1 MPMHYTPRVF
11 LRQVPNGL
19 LREYFVEKRNQL
31 QDVPWG
37 LLRET
42 DVEPIHEALLGLPE
56 PDRREI
62 GGHFRGI
69 AEMARREF
77 TPWLIRVARERDI
90 DLTTPF
96 RRKSCSYE
104 RAFWMFLKH
113 PEVFEEAR
121 TLSHWERLPRRSMER
136 RTGLPMMKPTI
147 TPEVLDQ
154 FATAMADYYQT
165 NQGRGDHCKVEH
177 FLRLGHIDFFFAYPA
192 DYADVL
198 IGYEDGGNFARRQW
212 KPAFEVIISFDRL
225 AGSLELYAEGTQD
238 VRDELVAIFTR
249 TVLRLDFEPPR
260 SAKPPYNLQLLLQPG
275 IQFPTAPGDNVRWFK
290 MRAIRVKKMTS
301 PDQILFDVGSGES
314 NRDVHDLID
323 EALNQMN
330 LPRERLAVTQ
340 ATFQAGFET
349 GRKRSKS
356 VTFTITHPAGC
367 TLRDSDEELT
377 LRRYLREWNIAS

>member
-1 MPMHYTPRVF
+1 MPMYYTPKVL

-19 LREYFVEKRNQL
+19 LRDYFVGKRNQL
-31 QDVPWG
+31 QDLRWG
-37 LLRET
+37 QLRET

-56 PDRREI
+56 ADRREI
-62 GGHFRGI
+62 GGHFRAV

-77 TPWLIRVARERDI
+77 TPWLIRVAREHGI
-90 DLTTPF
+90 DLIAPF

-113 PEVFEEAR
+113 PDVFEEAR
-121 TLSHWERLPRRSMER
+121 TLSHWERLPRRSMEK
-136 RTGLPMMKPTI
+136 RTGLPGMEPTI
-147 TPEVLDQ
+147 TQEVLEH
-154 FATAMADYYQT
+154 FARAMADYYQT

-177 FLRLGHIDFFFAYPA
+177 FLRSGHVDFFFAYPA

-212 KPAFEVIISFDRL
+212 KPAFEVIISYDRV

-249 TVLRLDFEPPR
+249 TVLKLDYEPPR
-260 SAKPPYNLQLLLQPG
+260 SARPPYNLQLLLQPG
-275 IQFPTAPGDNVRWFK
+275 IQFPTAPEDNLRWFK
-290 MRAIRVKKMTS
+290 MRAIRVKKATS
-301 PDQILFDVGSGES
+301 AEQILFDVGSGES
-314 NRDVHDLID
+314 SRDVHDLID
-323 EALNQMN
+323 EALKQMN
-330 LPRERLAVTQ
+330 LPRERLVATQ

-349 GRKRSKS
+349 GRKRPKS
-356 VTFTITHPAGC
+356 VTFTITHPSGC